1 MKIDPEFALND
12 SKHIN
17 HGRIFVISA
26 PSGAGKTTLVGLLK
40 ERYPLLAESVSCT
53 TRKPRG
59 TEIDGVDYF
68 FLSKDEFF
76 KKREAGLFAE
86 WAEVHGN
93 FYGTPLDFLEKQL
106 DSGRDLICDID
117 YQGAINIKKAFP
129 DEAVLI
135 LVLPPSM
142 EELELRLRRRATDDP
157 EVIKTRLNNAKNEI
171 MHYNHFDFVVV
182 NNELETAFSQL
193 SAIISAHT
201 DSSIFHNIET
211 IKKLTE
217 QNG

>member
-1 MKIDPEFALND
+1 MKIDAEFALN
-12 SKHIN
+12 SSNYLN

-40 ERYPLLAESVSCT
+40 KRFPLLAESVSCT

-59 TEIDGVDYF
+59 HEVDGIDYF
-68 FLSKDEFF
+68 FLSTEDFF

-93 FYGTPLDFLEKQL
+93 FYGTPLDFLRKQL
-106 DSGRDLICDID
+106 DSGKDIICDID

-129 DEAVLI
+129 EEAVLI

-142 EELELRLRRRATDDP
+142 EELESRLRLRATDDP

-171 MHYNHFDFVVV
+171 LHYPHFDFVVV
-182 NNELETAFSQL
+182 NNDLDTAAEQL

-201 DSSIFHNIET
+201 GSSIFHNLET
-211 IKKLTE
+211 IRKLTE
-217 QNG
+217 

>member
-1 MKIDPEFALND
+1 MND

-17 HGRIFVISA
+17 HGKIFVISA
-26 PSGAGKTTLVGLLK
+26 PSGAGKTTLVGKLR
-40 ERYPLLAESVSCT
+40 ERFPLLAESVSCT

-59 TEIDGVDYF
+59 KEIDGIDYF
-68 FLSKDEFF
+68 FLSTDEFLT
-76 KKREAGLFAE
+76 KREAGLFAE

-106 DSGRDLICDID
+106 DSGKDIICDID

-129 DEAVLI
+129 EEAVLI

-142 EELELRLRRRATDDP
+142 EELESRLRLRATDDP
-157 EVIKTRLNNAKNEI
+157 EVIKTRLHNAKNE
-171 MHYNHFDFVVV
+171 MRHYQYFDFAVV
-182 NNELETAFSQL
+182 NKDLDAALRQLEE
-193 SAIISAHT
+193 IVSAHT
-201 DSSIFHNIET
+201 VSSIFHNIET

-217 QNG
+217 

>member
-1 MKIDPEFALND
+1 MKIDAEFALND
-12 SKHIN
+12 SNYLN
-17 HGRIFVISA
+17 HGKIFVISA

-40 ERYPLLAESVSCT
+40 KRFPLLAESVSCT

-59 TEIDGVDYF
+59 HEVDGIDYF
-68 FLSKDEFF
+68 FLSTEDFF

-93 FYGTPLDFLEKQL
+93 FYGTPLDFLRKQL
-106 DSGRDLICDID
+106 DSGKDIICDID

-129 DEAVLI
+129 EEAVLI

-142 EELELRLRRRATDDP
+142 EELESRLRLRATDDP

-171 MHYNHFDFVVV
+171 LHYPHFDFAVV
-182 NNELETAFSQL
+182 NNDLDTAAKQL

-201 DSSIFHNIET
+201 DSSIFHNLET
-211 IKKLTE
+211 IRKLTE
-217 QNG
+217 

>member
-1 MKIDPEFALND
+1 MKIDPEYALND
-12 SKHIN
+12 SN
-17 HGRIFVISA
+17 YLNRGRIFVISA
-26 PSGAGKTTLVGLLK
+26 PSGAGKTTLVGMLK
-40 ERYPLLAESVSCT
+40 ERFPLLAESVSCT

-59 TEIDGVDYF
+59 HEVDGIDYF
-68 FLSKDEFF
+68 FLSTEEFF

-93 FYGTPLDFLEKQL
+93 FYGTPLDFLQKQL
-106 DSGRDLICDID
+106 DAGKDIVCDID

-129 DEAVLI
+129 KEAVLI

-142 EELELRLRRRATDDP
+142 EELESRLRLRATDDP
-157 EVIKTRLNNAKNEI
+157 EVIKMRLHNAKNEI
-171 MHYNHFDFVVV
+171 LHYPHFDFVIV
-182 NNELETAFSQL
+182 NKDLDAAIKQL
-193 SAIISAHT
+193 SAIVSAHT
-201 DSSIFHNIET
+201 DSSIFHNLET